1 MNAPVPHND
10 HDSSRRAQLMTW
22 SGFVAAV
29 TFGMLIVGGA
39 LAILNWLYIENNR
52 LRAELS
58 AVRIEMIQQQSNKV
72 SKEDFVRN
80 LTEINER
87 FERGFDRLERRIT
100 ALIEQK
106 KKAD

>member
-1 MNAPVPHND
+1 MNTPAPREGR
-10 HDSSRRAQLMTW
+10 DSSRRAQLMTW
-22 SGFVAAV
+22 GGFVAAV
-29 TFGMLIVGGA
+29 TFGMVIVGGA
-39 LAILNWLYIENNR
+39 LGILNWLYVENNR

-72 SKEDFVRN
+72 SKDDFVRN

-100 ALIEQK
+100 TLIEQK
-106 KKAD
+106 KRAD